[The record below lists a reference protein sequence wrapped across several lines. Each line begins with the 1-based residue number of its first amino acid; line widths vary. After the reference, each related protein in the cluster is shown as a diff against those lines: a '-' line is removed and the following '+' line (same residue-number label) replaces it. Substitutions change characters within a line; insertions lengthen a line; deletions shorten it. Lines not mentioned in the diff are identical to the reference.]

1 MRNLNHHL
9 LVPIFLYYIFSYN
22 HVNCNPKRVK
32 FNDVVLTE
40 NKAEFKIIK
49 NSQDEN
55 PNQKILI
62 SVLIKNNAYSLP
74 TFLATLET
82 LKCPNLNKKCDLW

>member
-1 MRNLNHHL
+1 MIKLKKVVPVL
-9 LVPIFLYYIFSYN
+9 LYSILYINY
-22 HVNCNPKRVK
+22 VTCNPKRVK
-32 FNDVVLTE
+32 FSDVIFTD
-40 NKAEFKIIK
+40 NKAEFKIVK

-62 SVLIKNNAYSLP
+62 GVLIKNHAYSLP

-82 LKCPNLNKKCDLW
+82 LKCPSLNKKCDLW